1 MSFVNE
7 EKVRV
12 SCVEVAGFATAIRGM
27 RNPMD
32 SWDKSDSRL
41 SEFGTF
47 IIGDND
53 MYLARKLIKA
63 GGEHRKFLRQIYVGF
78 DVVLPRYLWSE
89 FDTYGFCPKNSC
101 STMHKLFRKERCIR
115 EDQFVYHPYDEEAL
129 QDTIRQLNVLRALYF
144 NPATED
150 KNEILR
156 RAKALLPEGFL
167 QRRTVATNYEQLRNI
182 YHQRKNHRLP
192 CWTQVICPFIESLPY
207 AQELIIGGER

>member
-1 MSFVNE
+1 MFVNE

-12 SCVEVAGFATAIRGM
+12 EYVEVAGFATAFRGM
-27 RNPMD
+27 RNPMN
-32 SWDKSDSRL
+32 SWDKSDSRV
-41 SEFGTF
+41 SESNVF

-53 MYLARKLIKA
+53 IDLARRLINA

-89 FDTYGFCPKNSC
+89 FDTYGFQPKNSC
-101 STMHKLFRKERCIR
+101 STMHKLFIKDRCIR
-115 EDQFVYHPYDEEAL
+115 EDQFIYHPYDEEAL

-207 AQELIIGGER
+207 SKELITE

>member
-1 MSFVNE
+1 MFVNE

-12 SCVEVAGFATAIRGM
+12 EYVEVAGFATAFRGM
-27 RNPMD
+27 RNPMN
-32 SWDKSDSRL
+32 SWDKSDSRV
-41 SEFGTF
+41 SEFNVF

-53 MYLARKLIKA
+53 IDLARRLIKA

-89 FDTYGFCPKNSC
+89 FDTYGFQPKNSC
-101 STMHKLFRKERCIR
+101 STMHKLFIKDRCIR
-115 EDQFVYHPYDEEAL
+115 EDQFIYHPYDEEAL

-167 QRRTVATNYEQLRNI
+167 QRRTVATNYEQLRNM

-207 AQELIIGGER
+207 SKELITE

>member
-1 MSFVNE
+1 MFVNE

-12 SCVEVAGFATAIRGM
+12 EYVEVAGFATAFRGM
-27 RNPMD
+27 RNPMN
-32 SWDKSDSRL
+32 SWDKSDSRV
-41 SEFGTF
+41 SEFNVF

-53 MYLARKLIKA
+53 IDLARRLIKA

-89 FDTYGFCPKNSC
+89 FDTYGFQPKNAC
-101 STMHKLFRKERCIR
+101 STMHKLFIKDRCIR
-115 EDQFVYHPYDEEAL
+115 EDQFIYHPYDEEAL

-207 AQELIIGGER
+207 SKELITE

>member
-1 MSFVNE
+1 MFVNE

-12 SCVEVAGFATAIRGM
+12 EYVEVAGFATAFRGM
-27 RNPMD
+27 RNPMN
-32 SWDKSDSRL
+32 SWDKSDSRV
-41 SEFGTF
+41 SEFNVF

-53 MYLARKLIKA
+53 IDLARRLIKA

-89 FDTYGFCPKNSC
+89 FDTYGFQPKNSC
-101 STMHKLFRKERCIR
+101 STMHKLFIKDRCIR
-115 EDQFVYHPYDEEAL
+115 EDQFIYHPYDEEAL

-144 NPATED
+144 NPATDD

-207 AQELIIGGER
+207 SKELITE

>member
-12 SCVEVAGFATAIRGM
+12 EYVEVAGFATAFRGM
-27 RNPMD
+27 RNPMN
-32 SWDKSDSRL
+32 SWDKSDSRV
-41 SEFGTF
+41 SEFNVF

-53 MYLARKLIKA
+53 IDLARRLIKA

-89 FDTYGFCPKNSC
+89 FDTYGFQPKNSC
-101 STMHKLFRKERCIR
+101 STMHKLFIKDRCIR
-115 EDQFVYHPYDEEAL
+115 EDQFIYHPYDEEAL

-167 QRRTVATNYEQLRNI
+167 QRRTVATNYEQLRNM

-207 AQELIIGGER
+207 SKELITE

>member
-1 MSFVNE
+1 MFVNE

-12 SCVEVAGFATAIRGM
+12 EYVEVAGFATAFRGM
-27 RNPMD
+27 RNPMN
-32 SWDKSDSRL
+32 SWDKSDSRV
-41 SEFGTF
+41 SEFNVF

-53 MYLARKLIKA
+53 IDLAKRLIKA
-63 GGEHRKFLRQIYVGF
+63 GGEHRKFLRQIYAGF

-89 FDTYGFCPKNSC
+89 FDTYGFQPKNSC
-101 STMHKLFRKERCIR
+101 STMHKLFIKDRCIR
-115 EDQFVYHPYDEEAL
+115 EDQFIYHPYDEEAL

-207 AQELIIGGER
+207 SKELITA

>member
-1 MSFVNE
+1 
-7 EKVRV
+7 
-12 SCVEVAGFATAIRGM
+12 
-27 RNPMD
+27 
-32 SWDKSDSRL
+32 
-41 SEFGTF
+41 
-47 IIGDND
+47 
-53 MYLARKLIKA
+53 
-63 GGEHRKFLRQIYVGF
+63 
-78 DVVLPRYLWSE
+78 
-89 FDTYGFCPKNSC
+89 
-101 STMHKLFRKERCIR
+101 MHNLFRKERCIR

-207 AQELIIGGER
+207 SKELITE

>member
-1 MSFVNE
+1 MFVNE

-12 SCVEVAGFATAIRGM
+12 EYVEVAGFATAFRGM
-27 RNPMD
+27 RNPMN
-32 SWDKSDSRL
+32 SWDKSDSRV
-41 SEFGTF
+41 SEFNVF

-53 MYLARKLIKA
+53 IDLARRLIKA

-89 FDTYGFCPKNSC
+89 FDTYGFQPKNSC
-101 STMHKLFRKERCIR
+101 STMHKLFIKDRCIR
-115 EDQFVYHPYDEEAL
+115 EDQFIYHPYDEEAL

-167 QRRTVATNYEQLRNI
+167 QRRTVATNYEQLRNM

-207 AQELIIGGER
+207 SKELITD

>member
-1 MSFVNE
+1 MFVNE

-12 SCVEVAGFATAIRGM
+12 EYVEVAGFATAFRGM
-27 RNPMD
+27 RNPMN
-32 SWDKSDSRL
+32 SWDKSDSRV
-41 SEFGTF
+41 SEFNIF

-53 MYLARKLIKA
+53 IDLARRLIKA

-89 FDTYGFCPKNSC
+89 FDTYGFQPKNSC
-101 STMHKLFRKERCIR
+101 STMHKLFIKDRCIR
-115 EDQFVYHPYDEEAL
+115 EDQFIYHPYDEEAL

-207 AQELIIGGER
+207 SKELITE

>member
-1 MSFVNE
+1 MCFVNE

-12 SCVEVAGFATAIRGM
+12 EDVEVAGFATAFRGM

-32 SWDKSDSRL
+32 SWDKADSDF
-41 SEFGTF
+41 ENGVIF
-47 IIGDND
+47 IGEND
-53 MYLARKLIKA
+53 MNLAQRLIKA

-89 FDTYGFCPKNSC
+89 FDTYGFQPKNSC
-101 STMHKLFRKERCIR
+101 STMHKLFRKDRCIR
-115 EDQFVYHPYDEEAL
+115 EDQFVYHPYDEETL

-144 NPATED
+144 NNATED
-150 KNEILR
+150 RNEILR

-167 QRRTVATNYEQLRNI
+167 QRRTVATNYEVLRNM
-182 YHQRKNHRLP
+182 YHQRRNHRLP

-207 AQELIIGGER
+207 AQKLIIE

>member
-1 MSFVNE
+1 MPFVNE
-7 EKVRV
+7 EKIT
-12 SCVEVAGFATAIRGM
+12 CELIEVGGFKTAFHGM
-27 RNPMD
+27 RAPMKSYHLAD
-32 SWDKSDSRL
+32 SNFENGAIFIGEKDMDLAKRL
-41 SEFGTF
+41 IS
-47 IIGDND
+47 
-53 MYLARKLIKA
+53 A

-78 DVVLPRYLWSE
+78 EINLPRYLLSE
-89 FDTYGFCPKNSC
+89 FDTYGFCPKNSE

-115 EDQFVYHPYDEEAL
+115 EDQFVYHPYDEEVL

>member
-1 MSFVNE
+1 MFVNE

-12 SCVEVAGFATAIRGM
+12 EYVEVAGFATAFRGM
-27 RNPMD
+27 RNPMN
-32 SWDKSDSRL
+32 SWDKSDSRV
-41 SEFGTF
+41 SEFNVF

-53 MYLARKLIKA
+53 IDLARRLIKA

-89 FDTYGFCPKNSC
+89 FDTYGFQPKNSC
-101 STMHKLFRKERCIR
+101 STMHKLFIKDRCIR
-115 EDQFVYHPYDEEAL
+115 EDQFIYHPYDEEAL

-167 QRRTVATNYEQLRNI
+167 QRRTVATNYQQLRNI

-207 AQELIIGGER
+207 SKELITE

>member
-1 MSFVNE
+1 MFVNE

-12 SCVEVAGFATAIRGM
+12 EYVEVAGFATAFRGM
-27 RNPMD
+27 RNPMN
-32 SWDKSDSRL
+32 SWAKADSRV
-41 SEFGTF
+41 SEFNVF

-53 MYLARKLIKA
+53 IDLARRLIKA

-89 FDTYGFCPKNSC
+89 FDTYGFQPKNSC
-101 STMHKLFRKERCIR
+101 STMHKLFIKDRCIR
-115 EDQFVYHPYDEEAL
+115 EDQFIYHPYDEEAL

-207 AQELIIGGER
+207 SKELITE

>member
-1 MSFVNE
+1 MFVNE

-12 SCVEVAGFATAIRGM
+12 EYVEVAGFATAFRGM
-27 RNPMD
+27 RNPMN
-32 SWDKSDSRL
+32 SWDKSDSRV
-41 SEFGTF
+41 SEFNVF

-53 MYLARKLIKA
+53 IDLARRLIKA

-78 DVVLPRYLWSE
+78 DIVLPRYLWSE
-89 FDTYGFCPKNSC
+89 FDTYGFQPKNSC
-101 STMHKLFRKERCIR
+101 STMHKLFIKDRCIR
-115 EDQFVYHPYDEEAL
+115 EDQFIYHPYDEEAL

-192 CWTQVICPFIESLPY
+192 CWTQVICPFIECLPY
-207 AQELIIGGER
+207 SKELITE

>member
-1 MSFVNE
+1 MFVNE

-12 SCVEVAGFATAIRGM
+12 EYVEVAGFATAFRGM
-27 RNPMD
+27 RNPMN
-32 SWDKSDSRL
+32 SWDKSDSRV
-41 SEFGTF
+41 SEFNVF

-53 MYLARKLIKA
+53 IDLARRLIKA

-89 FDTYGFCPKNSC
+89 FDNYGFQPKNSW
-101 STMHKLFRKERCIR
+101 STMHKLFIKDRCIR
-115 EDQFVYHPYDEEAL
+115 EDQFIYHPYDEEAL

-207 AQELIIGGER
+207 SKELITE

>member
-1 MSFVNE
+1 MFVNE

-12 SCVEVAGFATAIRGM
+12 EYVEVAGFATAFRGM
-27 RNPMD
+27 RNPMN
-32 SWDKSDSRL
+32 SWDKSDSRI
-41 SEFGTF
+41 SEFNVF

-53 MYLARKLIKA
+53 IDLARRLIKA

-89 FDTYGFCPKNSC
+89 FDTYGFQPKNSC
-101 STMHKLFRKERCIR
+101 STMHKLFIKNRCIR
-115 EDQFVYHPYDEEAL
+115 EDQFIYHPYDEEAL

-207 AQELIIGGER
+207 SKELITE

>member
-1 MSFVNE
+1 MFVNE

-12 SCVEVAGFATAIRGM
+12 EYVEVAGFATAFRGM
-27 RNPMD
+27 RNPMN
-32 SWDKSDSRL
+32 SWDKSDSRV
-41 SEFGTF
+41 SEFNVF

-53 MYLARKLIKA
+53 IDLARRLIKA

-89 FDTYGFCPKNSC
+89 FDTYGFQPKNSC
-101 STMHKLFRKERCIR
+101 STMHKLFIKDRCIR
-115 EDQFVYHPYDEEAL
+115 EDQFIYHPYDEEAL

-167 QRRTVATNYEQLRNI
+167 QRRTVATNYEQLRNM

-192 CWTQVICPFIESLPY
+192 CWTHVICPFIESLPY
-207 AQELIIGGER
+207 SKELITE

>member
-1 MSFVNE
+1 MFVNE
-7 EKVRV
+7 EKVMA
-12 SCVEVAGFATAIRGM
+12 SCVEVAGFATAFRGM

-32 SWDKSDSRL
+32 SWDKSDSRINEL
-41 SEFGTF
+41 GIF

-53 MYLARKLIKA
+53 MYLARKLIRA

-89 FDTYGFCPKNSC
+89 FDTYGFQPKNSC
-101 STMHKLFRKERCIR
+101 STMHKLFRKDRCIR
-115 EDQFVYHPYDEEAL
+115 EDQFIYHPYDEEAL

-167 QRRTVATNYEQLRNI
+167 QRRTVATNYEQLRNM

-207 AQELIIGGER
+207 AQELIIGGEK

>member
-12 SCVEVAGFATAIRGM
+12 EYVEVAGCATAFRGM
-27 RNPMD
+27 RNPLD
-32 SWDKSDSRL
+32 SWDKSDSRV
-41 SEFGTF
+41 SEFNVF

-53 MYLARKLIKA
+53 IDLARRLINA

-78 DVVLPRYLWSE
+78 DIVLPRYLWSE
-89 FDTYGFCPKNSC
+89 FDTYGFQPKNSC

-207 AQELIIGGER
+207 SKELITE

>member
-1 MSFVNE
+1 MFVNE
-7 EKVRV
+7 EKIRV
-12 SCVEVAGFATAIRGM
+12 EYVEIAGFATAFRGM

-32 SWDKSDSRL
+32 SWDKADSRV
-41 SEFGTF
+41 SEFGAF

-53 MYLARKLIKA
+53 IDLARRLINA

-78 DVVLPRYLWSE
+78 DIVLPRYLWSE
-89 FDTYGFCPKNSC
+89 FDTYGFQPKNSC

-156 RAKALLPEGFL
+156 ISKK
-167 QRRTVATNYEQLRNI
+167 QQKIVNI
-182 YHQRKNHRLP
+182 
-192 CWTQVICPFIESLPY
+192 
-207 AQELIIGGER
+207 

>member
-1 MSFVNE
+1 MFVNE

-12 SCVEVAGFATAIRGM
+12 EYVEVAGFATAFRGM
-27 RNPMD
+27 RNPMN
-32 SWDKSDSRL
+32 SWDKSDSRV
-41 SEFGTF
+41 SEFNVF

-53 MYLARKLIKA
+53 IDLARKLIKA

-89 FDTYGFCPKNSC
+89 FDTYGFQPKNSC
-101 STMHKLFRKERCIR
+101 STMHKLFIKDRCIR
-115 EDQFVYHPYDEEAL
+115 EDQFIYHPYDEEAL

-167 QRRTVATNYEQLRNI
+167 QRRTVATNYEQLRNM

-207 AQELIIGGER
+207 SKELITD